1 MASSYFGAGR
11 LILVVDDNPDFLLA
25 IEHLLATLGFSVA
38 TARNGAEGLARLHRV
53 TPAVILLDLFMPFM
67 DGMDFMRHA
76 QVIGKPV
83 PPVIAVTGDARAG
96 RDAVATAIQALGVRA
111 ILLKPFTAEQLG
123 AALTHVLSPVI
134 LYHPDLPSTPHSA

>member
-25 IEHLLATLGFSVA
+25 MEHLLATLGFSVA

-67 DGMDFMRHA
+67 DGTDFMRHVQA
-76 QVIGKPV
+76 IGKPV
-83 PPVIAVTGDARAG
+83 PPVIAVTGDMGMG
-96 RDAVATAIQALGVRA
+96 RDAVSTAIQTLGVRA
-111 ILLKPFTAEQLG
+111 ILLKPFTADQLG
-123 AALTHVLSPVI
+123 AALGHVLSPVVM
-134 LYHPDLPSTPHSA
+134 YHPDHPATPHSA